1 MQDNDR
7 DAADVIRAYRRRR
20 ERIVPAILGGVAV
33 ILLIGGLILIVLWVT
48 GPNPPDIPALF
59 DTDTPIPSE
68 TPTQPP
74 PTSTASAT
82 STPEPSL
89 TPTRSEALTYVVEE
103 GDSLFS
109 IAESFAIALDV
120 LIAANP
126 EIDDAGIIQVG
137 DELIIPPPGA
147 ELPTVTALPE
157 ILIPGTLIEY
167 TVLAGDTLESIA
179 ALFDS
184 TAEAIAEENEIED
197 PNTISIGDVLFVPVG
212 IATPTITFTPD
223 PSTPTPTPR
232 P

>member
-20 ERIVPAILGGVAV
+20 ERIVPLILGGLAV
-33 ILLIGGLILIVLWVT
+33 ILLIGGFILIVLWVT
-48 GPNPPDIPALF
+48 GPNPPSIPAIF
-59 DTDTPIPSE
+59 DTDTPVPSQ

-74 PTSTASAT
+74 PTPTASPT
-82 STPEPSL
+82 LTPEPSL
-89 TPTRSEALTYVVEE
+89 TPTRSEALSYVVEE

-109 IAESFAIALDV
+109 IAESFGIELDV

-126 EIDDAGIIQVG
+126 DIDDAGIIQVG
-137 DELIIPPPGA
+137 DELIIPPPGS
-147 ELPTVTALPE
+147 ELPTATALPE
-157 ILIPGTLIEY
+157 TLIRGTLIEY

-179 ALFDS
+179 AQFNS

-197 PNTISIGDVLFVPVG
+197 PNTIGIGDILLVPVG
-212 IATPTITFTPD
+212 IATPTITNTPD
-223 PSTPTPTPR
+223 PNTPTATPR